1 MAMEEQKKISQAEMK
16 VMEKIWEKKK
26 LLTISDIVAA
36 LKEDGEEWSHQAV
49 ASFLKRLE
57 DKGYLSSTRKSYKRS
72 YFPLVSREEYNQHEA
87 ENFINQK
94 FGGSLK
100 NFLTAFSGNRSLSKD
115 KINDLKEWLKE
126 FDD

>member
-1 MAMEEQKKISQAEMK
+1 
-16 VMEKIWEKKK
+16 MEKLWERRE

-36 LKEDGEEWSHQAV
+36 LQEDGEEWSHQAI

-57 DKGYLSSTRKSYKRS
+57 DKGYLSSTKKSYKRS
-72 YFPLVSREEYNQHEA
+72 YFPLISREEYNRQEA
-87 ENFINQK
+87 EKFVNQK

-100 NFLTAFSGNRSLSKD
+100 KFLAAFSGNKSLSKD
-115 KINDLKEWLKE
+115 KINELKEWLNE

>member
-1 MAMEEQKKISQAEMK
+1 MEEQKRISQAEMK
-16 VMEKIWEKKK
+16 VMEKIWERKE

-72 YFPLVSREEYNQHEA
+72 YFPMISREDYNRREA

-100 NFLTAFSGNRSLSKD
+100 NFLTAFSGNRSLSED

>member
-1 MAMEEQKKISQAEMK
+1 MEEQKKISQAEMK
-16 VMEKIWEKKK
+16 VMEKLGERRE

-36 LKEDGEEWSHQAV
+36 LQEDGEEWSHQAI

-57 DKGYLSSTRKSYKRS
+57 DKGYLSSTKKSYKRS
-72 YFPLVSREEYNQHEA
+72 YFPLISREEYNRQEA
-87 ENFINQK
+87 EKFVNQK

-100 NFLTAFSGNRSLSKD
+100 KFLAAFSGNKSLSKD
-115 KINDLKEWLKE
+115 KINELKEWLNE

>member
-1 MAMEEQKKISQAEMK
+1 MEEQKRISQAEMK
-16 VMEKIWEKKK
+16 VMEKIWERKE

-72 YFPLVSREEYNQHEA
+72 YFPMISREDYNQREA

-100 NFLTAFSGNRSLSKD
+100 NFLTAFSGNRSLSED